1 MGCIKYEKEGPLAK
15 VGLNR
20 PEKYNGI
27 NMAMFNELIATVE
40 EIAAD
45 KSIRAVLLY
54 GEGKGFCAGLD
65 FTEVIKQPQNIPYLM
80 NFSDD
85 KIANKAQQ
93 VGYAWTELPVPVIAV
108 LHGPVFGGGF
118 QIAMGAD
125 IRVASPCA
133 VLSIMEIKWGLIP
146 DMSITTTLPYVTSLD
161 VIKELMWTGRKV
173 PAEEAKELGLVTHI
187 DENAM
192 ERGLFLAEQICQ
204 QSPDAISQ
212 SKRMINEAIQL
223 RHAERL
229 RLEAELQTKVL
240 GKSNQLEAMQSNFQK
255 RAANYKD
262 RQ

>member
-27 NMAMFNELIATVE
+27 NMAMFNELIATIE
-40 EIAAD
+40 EISSD
-45 KSIRAVLLY
+45 KTIRAVLLY
-54 GEGKGFCAGLD
+54 GEGKGFCSGLD
-65 FTEVIKQPQNIPYLM
+65 FTEVVQQPQNIPYLM
-80 NFSDD
+80 NFSDE

-125 IRVASPCA
+125 IRIASPCA
-133 VLSIMEIKWGLIP
+133 KLSIMEIKWGLIP
-146 DMSITTTLPYVTSLD
+146 DMSITTTLPYIASLD

-173 PAEEAKELGLVTHI
+173 LAEEAKELGLVTYV

-192 ERGLFLAEQICQ
+192 ARGLSLAQHICQ

-212 SKRMINEAIQL
+212 SKKMLNEAIQL
-223 RHAERL
+223 KHAERL
-229 RLEAELQTKVL
+229 KLEAELQSKVL
-240 GKSNQLEAMQSNFQK
+240 GKSNQLEAMQANFQK
-255 RAANYKD
+255 RTANYKD